1 MNERRTTRGTARGPY
16 SIADLHALPGRGRDY
31 ELEDGWLVEVDRGAR
46 HNHVVRRM
54 ARSLDRAADRA
65 ADLALHVCR
74 GGGWE
79 VGTSSGV
86 RKPDIVVVPREVIRA
101 AVVADPPRVLPAAQV
116 RLAVEVIAPAT
127 ASERTDRV
135 RKVREYAAVGIPEYW
150 IVEHHPRAR
159 IHRLVLDGGIYHAHP
174 VVDPGS
180 VLIAEIGQDSGF
192 RISMDPAELLEL

>member
-1 MNERRTTRGTARGPY
+1 MRERRMTPGTGRGPY
-16 SIADLHALPGRGRDY
+16 SIDDLHALPGRGRDY
-31 ELEDGWLVEVDRGAR
+31 ELEDGRLVQVDRGAR
-46 HNHVVRRM
+46 HDHVVRRM
-54 ARSLDRAADRA
+54 ARSLDRAADP
-65 ADLALHVCR
+65 ALHVCF

-86 RKPDIVVVPREVIRA
+86 RKPDIVVVPREVIRHA
-101 AVVADPPRVLPAAQV
+101 LVADPPRVLPGTQV

-127 ASERTDRV
+127 VSERTDRV

-159 IHRLVLDGGIYHAHP
+159 IHRLVLEGGIYHARS

-180 VLIAEIGQDSGF
+180 VLIAEVGQDNGF
-192 RISMDPAELLEL
+192 RVSVDPAELLEI